1 MSFQPIKIA
10 LKSPVMH
17 GAEEIRGLVF
27 GREMVAGDLR
37 GISVRDMTHDDI
49 CEVASRITGVPPSVI
64 RSLKMPDYLE
74 VSGVVGGFF
83 DPSPPTGGKD

>member
-1 MSFQPIKIA
+1 
-10 LKSPVMH
+10 
-17 GAEEIRGLVF
+17 
-27 GREMVAGDLR
+27 
-37 GISVRDMTHDDI
+37 MTHDDI

-64 RSLKMPDYLE
+64 RSLKMPDYLD